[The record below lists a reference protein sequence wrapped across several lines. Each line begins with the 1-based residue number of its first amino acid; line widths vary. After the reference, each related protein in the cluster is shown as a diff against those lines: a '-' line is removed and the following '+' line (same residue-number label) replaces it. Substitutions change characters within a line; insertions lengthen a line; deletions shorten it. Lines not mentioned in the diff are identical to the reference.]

1 MRKIPTLFQ
10 RDPDDRRHV
19 IPGEV
24 TPGCEWVLAGE
35 GVATRKWDG
44 TCCLL
49 DDAGAWWAR
58 REVKPGKNPP
68 PGWREVDRDETTGK
82 RVGWEPIEQ
91 SGFARWHAEALEQ
104 SALWKPWTYELIG
117 PRINGN
123 PDCAS
128 FHLLVA
134 HGFHFLSGG
143 GADPLA
149 GPADAI
155 AVAVARR
162 LGWEGIVWWR
172 DPGDPD
178 CDKAKLK
185 VRDFPEVN
193 PSGHEMVSGQRVTRP
208 VEEPS

>member
-1 MRKIPTLFQ
+1 MKKIPTLFT
-10 RDPDDRRHV
+10 RDPNDRRHV

-44 TCCLL
+44 TCCML
-49 DDAGAWWAR
+49 DGAGAWWAR
-58 REVKPGKNPP
+58 REVKPGKTPP

-91 SGFARWHAEALEQ
+91 SGFAKFHAEAVDVPWQ
-104 SALWKPWTYELIG
+104 TGVQRPWTYELIG
-117 PRINGN
+117 PKINGG
-123 PDCAS
+123 PDGIRE
-128 FHLLVA
+128 HVLIR
-134 HGFHFLSGG
+134 HGSPGWSVG
-143 GADPLA
+143 GAESNDWRGLIEFCRTH
-149 GPADAI
+149 GI
-155 AVAVARR
+155 
-162 LGWEGIVWWR
+162 EGIVWWR

-193 PSGHEMVSGQRVTRP
+193 PA
-208 VEEPS
+208 